1 MGWRDAQPL
10 EPSAPATGWRAAT
23 PLEAARPATGPI
35 PGPGASW
42 PAIPRRPAPPT
53 VDVIPPEEMVA
64 GAPDLAGVSGIG
76 IGVQPGAERLI
87 TPAPPEP
94 GGAEPYQAGGGGW
107 LTDAIWGSYALAPGL
122 GPLAAYFWQ
131 QGMTPRDAARMI
143 AQGAT
148 LSSSDELMAYARAA
162 LGEDRNTALAQ
173 ERQAN
178 NAIEE
183 EFPVTS
189 AVAKTAGAVGAGALG
204 GSVLGAMGVGAP
216 ASTLGRVLVG
226 GATGAVAGGV
236 DAFNA
241 GEGGTEARL
250 SQVVPGA
257 ITGGVFGAA
266 IPLIGKAAG
275 VAYNA
280 LRGPAADAYENALRI
295 LRSKLKSDTVTPAD
309 VGARLDELGPDAMIV
324 DAAGPNVSRLGGS
337 MYRAPGEASTTA
349 YDALSARAR
358 GQGDRVYNAFTGTY
372 SPGRAV
378 PDYFEATDALMAQR
392 ARDAAPLYDKAFA
405 RGTGVLDM
413 RVDQFLADPIVR
425 QGLKQGLEIQ
435 RLEALAAGKPFDPTE
450 YAITGFNEA
459 GDPIMGTVPNFR
471 LLDAAKRGLDNI
483 LEQFRNPVTGKLD
496 LDSRGRAIEAVRKAY
511 VEHLDTLNPDY
522 AAARAAWAGPS
533 QALDAMALGRRI
545 VTEDNRA
552 ITRMLDGMSP
562 TEREFVQ
569 AGVVD
574 AVRRTIA
581 TAPDA
586 ADAVKRI
593 FGNNFKRDALA
604 ALFDDPAQFAAFQRR
619 MEAETKFFMTQT
631 NIMGNSLSAERG
643 AADAANGVQNFGA
656 SPGGDFVL
664 NVTTGTPPGTAAL
677 ARTFLDGLLSDM
689 PRATPATNAELARML
704 FNQTPAQNAATLD
717 ALARIGVIDRQ
728 TGMLKAGAQTGF
740 SGLLGAELPPWAQ
753 GRGRGLL
760 EVQ

>member
-1 MGWRDAQPL
+1 MGWRDAKPL

-35 PGPGASW
+35 PAPGATW

-87 TPAPPEP
+87 TPAPAAP

-143 AQGAT
+143 GQGAT
-148 LSSSDELMAYARAA
+148 LSSSDELMATGREL
-162 LGEDRNTALAQ
+162 LGEDYDTALAQ

-178 NAIEE
+178 NAIES

-189 AVAKTAGAVGAGALG
+189 AVAKTAGAVGTGALTG
-204 GSVLGAMGVGAP
+204 GLLGAAGIAGP
-216 ASTLGRVLVG
+216 ASTLGKVAVG
-226 GATGAVAGGV
+226 GVTGALAGGV

-241 GEGGTEARL
+241 GEGSREARL

-295 LRSKLKSDTVTPAD
+295 LRSKFKADTVTPAD

-349 YDALSARAR
+349 YDALAARAE
-358 GQGDRVYNAFTGTY
+358 GQGKRVYNAFTGTY
-372 SPGRAV
+372 APGRTV
-378 PDYFEATDALMAQR
+378 PDYYEAADALMTQR
-392 ARDAAPLYDKAFA
+392 AADAAPLYDKAFA

-483 LEQFRNPVTGKLD
+483 LEQYRNPVTGKLD

-511 VEHLDTLNPDY
+511 VAHLDTLNPDY

-569 AGVVD
+569 VGVID
-574 AVRRTIA
+574 AVRRA
-581 TAPDA
+581 LAKAPDA

-593 FGNNFKRDALA
+593 FGNDFKRESLQ

-619 MEAETKFFMTQT
+619 MEAEARFFRTQT
-631 NIMGNSLSAERG
+631 SIMGNSLSAERG
-643 AADAANGVQNFGA
+643 AADAANGVANFGQ
-656 SPGGDFVL
+656 SVGGGLALDL
-664 NVTTGTPPGTAAL
+664 ATGQPPGFTGM
-677 ARTFLDGLLSDM
+677 ARMFLDTLFSDA
-689 PRATPATNAELARML
+689 PRATPAANAEIARIL
-704 FNQTPAQNAATLD
+704 FNQTPSENAAALD
-717 ALARIGVIDRQ
+717 ALARLGIIDRQ

-740 SGLLGAELPPWAQ
+740 SGLLGAELPPWMQ
-753 GRGRGLL
+753 TRGRGLL